1 MELINFNEDIR
12 KYIYKWFDM
21 IYQSYDRLDYNGFVF
36 RYPIKSI
43 YLYDNGSEY
52 ADIVISMVI
61 KPSYYNIK
69 LYDEFY
75 VIFPLKQLLFEH
87 YMTEWAK
94 SKFNLDYVDFSTEQ
108 ISSTSMLK
116 LPLTNKIDI
125 NLENSMMKWFNIKYS
140 TYKTLGQ
147 DNLIYLYDDGQEY
160 ADILINTS
168 NEIVLCNKKLWQE
181 FDYVFPANRD
191 EFNIVMSQWV
201 ENVFFIRVFRT
212 IRKSSLDPN
221 ELILPV

>member
-1 MELINFNEDIR
+1 MELINFNADIS

-21 IYQSYDRLDYNGFVF
+21 IYQSYDRLDYNGFAY

-69 LYDEFY
+69 LYNEFY
-75 VIFPLKQLLFEH
+75 VIFPLNQLLFEH
-87 YMTEWAK
+87 YMTEWVK

-140 TYKTLGQ
+140 TYKTLKQ

-168 NEIVLCNKKLWQE
+168 NDIVLCNKKLWQE